1 MDNTAIWVTVAS
13 SLISGLIGVLI
24 STYYYRRYERRKVKF
39 DTLQRLAGTR
49 YCLTPGAS
57 DSSKKEFF
65 EALNEVFVV
74 FHDDEDVLAALEVL
88 HKELNIPGRLF
99 DNIVKL
105 FRAINRNLG
114 IEYKTLTDD
123 FMLRPFTPPVQLS
136 HNNAAQ
142 VGPPPSSSAP
152 ERHC

>member
-1 MDNTAIWVTVAS
+1 MDSKAIWVTVAS
-13 SLISGLIGVLI
+13 SLVSGLIGVLV

-39 DTLQRLAGTR
+39 NTLRRLAGAR
-49 YCLTPGAS
+49 YCLSPGAS

-74 FHDDEDVLAALEVL
+74 FHDDEDVLAVLEVF

-123 FMLRPFTPPVQLS
+123 FMLRPFTPPVELP
-136 HNNAAQ
+136 HNKIAQ
-142 VGPPPSSSAP
+142 VGSPPSSSTP
-152 ERHC
+152 